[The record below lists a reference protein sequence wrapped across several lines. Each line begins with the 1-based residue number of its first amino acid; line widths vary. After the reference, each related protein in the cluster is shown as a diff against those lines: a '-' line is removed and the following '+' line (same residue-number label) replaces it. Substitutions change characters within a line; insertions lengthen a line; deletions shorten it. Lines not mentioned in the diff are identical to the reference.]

1 MAEDITLTM
10 DGLLLN
16 WLKDVGEN
24 ISAGEVIAEF
34 EADKAT
40 VEVESPADGVL
51 IETLIDIGEEVDE
64 GTVIARVGAAGESA
78 GSSNGNG
85 ASAQAASAPEP
96 VAESVP
102 AEPSTNGTGGATTMT
117 ADGRIKVSPLA
128 RRIAED
134 KGINLAQV
142 SGTGP
147 GGRIVKA
154 DVENFDPSKATP
166 AKASAPAPAPA
177 SSGGATATMSF
188 QSYGKLPEGDD
199 VEIE

>member
-78 GSSNGNG
+78 GNGNG
-85 ASAQAASAPEP
+85 ASAQTASAPEP
-96 VAESVP
+96 VAESAP
-102 AEPSTNGTGGATTMT
+102 AEPSTNGTGGAATMT
-117 ADGRIKVSPLA
+117 DDGRIKVSPLA
-128 RRIAED
+128 RRIA
-134 KGINLAQV
+134 
-142 SGTGP
+142 
-147 GGRIVKA
+147 
-154 DVENFDPSKATP
+154 
-166 AKASAPAPAPA
+166 
-177 SSGGATATMSF
+177 
-188 QSYGKLPEGDD
+188 
-199 VEIE
+199 